1 MLFYFVAREGAF
13 SRFIGKI
20 VAGILFKR
28 TSTMVS
34 KKTYWRDYYTKL
46 TELYKLIESEN
57 SSVLYQSMES
67 PLFSDTGVDARYRAI
82 IRINDNDVLDK
93 LTLLIEEAKILF
105 LNMVGSSNNRLPS
118 NLPKILVDDNVFKI
132 QVHINIAHSS
142 KNYTTEDLV
151 FVAKHYGIDAS
162 QKKSLEEQ
170 GYRVVLEKEDNK
182 KDERGLYLDIKK
194 LCELYKC
201 QSIQHRIKSGQQ
213 TRANFFT
220 YAEDGSVERSVLKS
234 VGVLLLKPH
243 QEVEVMRS
251 HDRKIRTDAI
261 YAEKHPDEIELHPIV
276 NKNIFKGRI
285 YKRFTL

>member
-1 MLFYFVAREGAF
+1 MLFYFIAREGAF

-20 VAGILFKR
+20 TLGILFER
-28 TSTMVS
+28 TNTMVS
-34 KKTYWRDYYTKL
+34 KKTYWIDYYTKL
-46 TELYKLIESEN
+46 TEIYKLIESED
-57 SSVLYQSMES
+57 SSILYQSMET
-67 PLFSDTGVDARYRAI
+67 PLYSDTGVDARYRAI
-82 IRINDNDVLDK
+82 IKINDNDVIDK
-93 LTLLIEEAKILF
+93 LTLLIGEAKILF
-105 LNMVGSSNNRLPS
+105 LNMVGYQNNRLPS
-118 NLPKILVDDNVFKI
+118 NLPKISIDDNLFKI
-132 QVHINIAHSS
+132 QVHTNIAHSS
-142 KNYTTEDLV
+142 KNYTTEYLV
-151 FVAKHYGIDAS
+151 PVATYRFEES
-162 QKKSLEEQ
+162 QRTTLEEQ

-182 KDERGLYLDIKK
+182 KDKRGVYLDIKK

-220 YAEDGSVERSVLKS
+220 HAEDGSVERSVLKS

-243 QEVEVMRS
+243 QKVEVMRS

-261 YAEKHPDEIELHPIV
+261 YTEKHPDEIELHPIV